1 MSLDILARL
10 RKRAANFFILIDDV
24 SVIDLTFSRE
34 FSAAAETK
42 QVALQDAEKAK
53 YWVDQAT
60 QEKRSTIIH
69 AQGEAVSAELIGKA
83 MNPAYLEL
91 KRVEAAKH
99 IAELLSESSNRAF
112 IDSDTLLLNITGP
125 LGNKLLNLGDAK
137 TNTK

>member
-69 AQGEAVSAELIGKA
+69 AQGEAVAAELIGKA

-99 IAELLSESSNRAF
+99 VAELLSESSNRAF

-137 TNTK
+137 ANTK